1 MPPSQGQDGGQLA
14 SSGERQRLSGIRPL
28 GPEHPVLC
36 VWTPAVCPASWTW
49 LTPLSPYFL
58 LCEVRTTLH
67 PLPPGAGAEETP
79 GRHHGPLFPPSLLPQ
94 IPKDKKILVM

>member
-1 MPPSQGQDGGQLA
+1 MPPSQGQDGGQLT

-36 VWTPAVCPASWTW
+36 VWTPAMCPASWT
-49 LTPLSPYFL
+49 TPLSSCFL
-58 LCEVRTTLH
+58 LCEVKTILR
-67 PLPPGAGAEETP
+67 PPPPGAGAEEAP
-79 GRHHGPLFPPSLLPQ
+79 GSHRGPLLPPSLLPQ